1 MLTWLSAAVT
11 LQQSTGQQSTGQQP
25 GQQYTGLD
33 RGQLEYAFGW
43 LYTFVKPHRRAIGG
57 LLALSLL
64 ASALVL
70 LQPWLTKLL
79 IDDGLIARDYSA
91 LVSVALSMVLVG
103 ILATGL
109 AGINRYLHTRLSG
122 RILFSLREHLYR
134 HLQTLSPGFYG
145 SRRIGDILS
154 RLDGDVAQIQRFAVD
169 SLFTAVSSV
178 IGLVGAGALM
188 LLLSWKL
195 SLLVLLLV
203 PLEVLWLRWMRLKV
217 EQGARAL
224 RERSADLSSFLVE
237 TLPAMKFIQAVAQE
251 DREAKRLN
259 RLGEHY
265 LADLLKLQLVEFFT
279 HSVPGLLTSMT
290 RAAAFLIG
298 GYWVIEGQWQLGS
311 LIAFS
316 TYLGMATGPVQSLLG
331 LYVAIQKMS
340 VSLDRVMD
348 LQRAEAVVGAPV
360 AAEILPDTLAGEL
373 RFEQVSF
380 GYATAN
386 PEQPPLIIESADARF
401 LAGRKI
407 ALTGPSGAGKST
419 LIDLL
424 MRYYDPCQGR
434 IFIDGIDLK
443 QLNPAHLRRRIA
455 VVSQDITLFRGTL
468 AENVRY
474 ARPDAD
480 IDAIQ
485 AVIEQAQLT
494 ELVESL
500 PLGLNTLIGERGTQ
514 LSGGQKQRL
523 AIARALLQDPAILIL
538 DEATSAVDEL
548 TETQVIAAVDRLFGD
563 RTRILISH
571 RPSTL
576 AGAEQR
582 FRLEAGRL
590 VEERV
595 LPAEAIEQRSEA

>member
-1 MLTWLSAAVT
+1 MLKWLSAAIT
-11 LQQSTGQQSTGQQP
+11 LSQQTGQPTGPQAGQP
-25 GQQYTGLD
+25 RTGLD
-33 RGQLEYAFGW
+33 RGEIESAFAW
-43 LYTFVKPHRRAIGG
+43 LYTFVTPHRRAIAG

-64 ASALVL
+64 ASSLVL

-79 IDDGLIARDYSA
+79 IDDGLIARDYRT
-91 LVSVALSMVLVG
+91 LVTVALSMVMAG

-122 RILFSLREHLYR
+122 RILFDLREHLYR

-145 SRRIGDILS
+145 GRRIGDILS

-169 SLFTAVSSV
+169 SLFTAVSSM
-178 IGLVGAGALM
+178 IGLIGAGVLM

-203 PLEVLWLRWMRLKV
+203 PLEVIWLRWMRLKV
-217 EQGARAL
+217 ERGTRAL

-237 TLPAMKFIQAVAQE
+237 TLPAMKFIQSVAQE
-251 DREAKRLN
+251 GREAKRLN
-259 RLGEHY
+259 RLGDHY

-279 HSVPGLLTSMT
+279 HAVPGTLTSLT

-348 LQRAEAVVGAPV
+348 LQRAEAAVETPDDAQS
-360 AAEILPDTLAGEL
+360 LPEALPGEL
-373 RFEQVSF
+373 RFDGVTF
-380 GYATAN
+380 GYGAAGNEQN
-386 PEQPPLIIESADARF
+386 PIIESADALF
-401 LAGRKI
+401 QAGSKI

-419 LIDLL
+419 LIDLV
-424 MRYYDPCQGR
+424 MRYYDPRDGR
-434 IFIDGIDLK
+434 ILIDGIDLK
-443 QLNPAHLRRRIA
+443 QLNPAQLRRRIA
-455 VVSQDITLFRGTL
+455 LVSQDITLFRGTL
-468 AENVRY
+468 AENERY
-474 ARPDAD
+474 ACPDAD
-480 IDAIQ
+480 DDAIE
-485 AVIEQAQLT
+485 AAIGQAQLT
-494 ELVESL
+494 ELVDSL
-500 PLGLNTLIGERGTQ
+500 PLGLNTPIGERGAQ

-523 AIARALLQDPAILIL
+523 AIARALLQNPAILIL
-538 DEATSAVDEL
+538 DEATSAVDEA
-548 TETQVIAAVDRLFGD
+548 TEAQVIAAVDLLFAD

-571 RPSTL
+571 RSSTL
-576 AGAEQR
+576 AGVDQR

-590 VEERV
+590 VEEPLIAGCPLR
-595 LPAEAIEQRSEA
+595 LNA

>member
-43 LYTFVKPHRRAIGG
+43 LYTFVKPH
-57 LLALSLL
+57 
-64 ASALVL
+64 
-70 LQPWLTKLL
+70 KLL

-237 TLPAMKFIQAVAQE
+237 TLPAMKFIQAMAQE

-386 PEQPPLIIESADARF
+386 PEQPALIIESADARF